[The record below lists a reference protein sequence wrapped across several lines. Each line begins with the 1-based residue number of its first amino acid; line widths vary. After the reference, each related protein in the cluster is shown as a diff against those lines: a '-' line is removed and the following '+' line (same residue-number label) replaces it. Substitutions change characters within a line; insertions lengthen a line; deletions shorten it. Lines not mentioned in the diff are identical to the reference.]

1 MNACTIE
8 TNGSCGVV
16 TVDCSYVT
24 VQNCTVQNNSATG
37 VQFYSGS
44 NLVYKD
50 STSFNNYNRL
60 GNKDRVDFYLTGY
73 ASKVSRDMLIKSTA
87 TNVTIGTNLFK

>member
-1 MNACTIE
+1 
-8 TNGSCGVV
+8 
-16 TVDCSYVT
+16 
-24 VQNCTVQNNSATG
+24 

-44 NLVYKD
+44 NLVFKN
-50 STSFNNYNRL
+50 STSYNNYNRL

-73 ASKVSRDMLIKSTA
+73 ASSVSRDMLIKSTA